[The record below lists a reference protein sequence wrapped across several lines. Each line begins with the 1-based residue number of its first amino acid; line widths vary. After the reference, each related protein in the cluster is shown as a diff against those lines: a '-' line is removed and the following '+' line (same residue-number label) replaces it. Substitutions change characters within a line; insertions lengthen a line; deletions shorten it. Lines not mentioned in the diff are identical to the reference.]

1 MGFADDLQA
10 VSVDEAILDVSERVA
25 QLKMSL
31 DDPAGDMNNRDFAK
45 ELAEQIR
52 DKVRES
58 TGCEGLYLF

>member
-25 QLKMSL
+25 QLKMSSN
-31 DDPAGDMNNRDFAK
+31 DPAGDMHDRDFAK

-58 TGCEGLYLF
+58 TECEGLYLF